1 MLLVSFAIGI
11 SPAIKWTRGLGSG
24 LRVSGRGQSQSRER
38 QSAAKA
44 LITVQVANSLILLI
58 RTGLMSRTFRA
69 LLTVNPGFTQPTTLE
84 TFRIF
89 VSETR
94 MPDTQLDGV
103 PHLEQEIY
111 GRSHPF
117 PPFRPLR

>member
-1 MLLVSFAIGI
+1 VLLVSFAIGI

-38 QSAAKA
+38 QTAGKV
-44 LITVQVANSLILLI
+44 LITVQVAISLILLI
-58 RTGLMSRTFRA
+58 CTGLMSRTFRA

-89 VSETR
+89 VPETR
-94 MPDTQLDGV
+94 IADTQLDGV
-103 PHLEQEIY
+103 PHLEQET
-111 GRSHPF
+111 
-117 PPFRPLR
+117 LRR